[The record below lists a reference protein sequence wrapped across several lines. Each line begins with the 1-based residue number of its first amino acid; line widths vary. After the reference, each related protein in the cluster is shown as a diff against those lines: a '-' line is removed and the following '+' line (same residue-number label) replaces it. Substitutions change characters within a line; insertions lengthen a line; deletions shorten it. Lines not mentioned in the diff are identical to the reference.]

1 MELVRR
7 KLVSS
12 RAAARRAIDDGLV
25 RVGAVAA
32 PKAATLVDATE
43 SVSVVAPPQPF
54 VGRGGLKLDAALDVF
69 AFEVRDRRAIDVGAS
84 TGGFTDCLLQ
94 RGARKVVAV
103 DVGYGQLH
111 WDLRRDN
118 RVEVVE
124 RTNIRTA
131 EAADLGAPFDVVV
144 ADLSFISLS
153 LVAPQLSDLGGPD
166 TDWVLLVKPQFEVGR
181 DQVGRGGIVRD
192 PAAHRGAIESAVG
205 GLEDVGVGAV
215 DVIPSPITGTAG
227 NREFLLWARRGPS
240 TLRAARTDEVVE
252 ASR

>member
-25 RVGAVAA
+25 RVGGIAV
-32 PKAATLVDATE
+32 PKAATLVDATDP
-43 SVSVVAPPQPF
+43 VSMVAPPEPF

-69 AFEVRDRRAIDVGAS
+69 GVDVSEKRAIDVGAS

-94 RGARKVVAV
+94 RGASRVVAV

-111 WDLRRDN
+111 WTLRRDP
-118 RVEVVE
+118 RVTVVE

-131 EAADLGAPFDVVV
+131 DAANLGAPFDVVV
-144 ADLSFISLS
+144 ADLSFISLR
-153 LVAPQLSDLGGPD
+153 LVAPQLAGLGGPGS
-166 TDWVLLVKPQFEVGR
+166 DWVLLVKPQFEVGR
-181 DQVGRGGIVRD
+181 DRVGRGGIVRD
-192 PAAHRGAIESAVG
+192 PAVHRDAIESAVG
-205 GLEDVGVGAV
+205 GLEGAGVGAV
-215 DVIPSPITGTAG
+215 DVIPSPITGAAG
-227 NREFLLWARRGPS
+227 NKEFLLWARRGPS
-240 TLRAARTDEVVE
+240 SLREEKLDEVVE